1 MGSAQLF
8 WIQVLKSLPVSKRKP
23 DRLPESQHVF
33 FGGGTVTVN
42 VGGSKIS
49 NQACGKWFR
58 DFLQDFM
65 SESETSYY
73 PKAHGNC
80 IKTFHICFGGFMLF
94 VACAAAVA
102 V

>member
-1 MGSAQLF
+1 MGSAKLF

-33 FGGGTVTVN
+33 FLGGTVTVN

-65 SESETSYY
+65 SESETSY

-80 IKTFHICFGGFMLF
+80 IKHSTFVL
-94 VACAAAVA
+94 VASCSLWHVPLQLLCS
-102 V
+102 